1 MKQFLLYFIQ
11 VIISSGILYGFYHFV
26 LRNTLFHKYN
36 RYYLLASV
44 LLSVFV
50 PFLNIPIYFSG
61 NNHTTNGIVNTIFY
75 FGMDQGNEA
84 VVSINKS
91 TTKVDGFNWSQILL
105 IAYIFITLLA
115 FLRMIVSLIK
125 ITNLKRKYPVEKIDS
140 ISFYKTNE
148 PGTPFSFFNAL
159 FWNNKIEL
167 HSPKGQ
173 QIFRHEIFH
182 IRQLHTVDVL
192 FLKMVSALFWINPF
206 FHLIKKETKA
216 IHEFLADEFAI
227 QSSDK
232 WQYAE
237 LLLMQALQ
245 TRHSIVNPFFHNQ
258 IKRRIAMIQNS
269 TTTGKQYLRKL
280 LTLPALAIV
289 LALFAFNYKARR
301 NEKQQL
307 QVSTVT
313 DTLPKNL
320 SGTKLL
326 IDKENEFTI
335 KSDSIVIKDNEN
347 TKDIDFK
354 EALIIVNGNRVLY
367 QDFIKKTYTAG
378 IMTIYPKN
386 DAEAIKLYGAD
397 AVNGVIEMKA
407 VRIINNSAST
417 TKIDTEAGF
426 PGGDVAWRK
435 YLTQNLNAATPVEN
449 GAPSGKYTV
458 MILFQIDADG
468 SVKDIKAITNH
479 GYGMEKEAIRIIKKG
494 PKWVPANQ
502 GGVNVS
508 SYRKQP
514 LTFVV
519 TSSSASDKKDF
530 NNISNLITQLE
541 GNTPPQF
548 PGGTAAWREFLVK
561 NLNANIPVDS
571 GASKGTYK
579 TEVQFIVDAA
589 GNISNITPKTKWG
602 HGMEQEVVRLLK
614 QSPKWIPA
622 KENGKAVLAYTQV
635 PVTFVVVEDNAPVTK
650 NNN

>member
-1 MKQFLLYFIQ
+1 
-11 VIISSGILYGFYHFV
+11 
-26 LRNTLFHKYN
+26 
-36 RYYLLASV
+36 
-44 LLSVFV
+44 
-50 PFLNIPIYFSG
+50 
-61 NNHTTNGIVNTIFY
+61 
-75 FGMDQGNEA
+75 MDQGNEA

-192 FLKMVSALFWINPF
+192 FLEMVSALFWINPF

>member
-1 MKQFLLYFIQ
+1 
-11 VIISSGILYGFYHFV
+11 
-26 LRNTLFHKYN
+26 
-36 RYYLLASV
+36 
-44 LLSVFV
+44 
-50 PFLNIPIYFSG
+50 
-61 NNHTTNGIVNTIFY
+61 TTNGIVNTIFY

-148 PGTPFSFFNAL
+148 PGTPFSFFYGL
-159 FWNNKIEL
+159 FWNNKLEL

-347 TKDIDFK
+347 TKDNDFK

-541 GNTPPQF
+541 GDTPPQF

>member
-75 FGMDQGNEA
+75 FGMDQGKEV

-91 TTKVDGFNWSQILL
+91 MTKVDGFNWSQILL

-148 PGTPFSFFNAL
+148 PGTPFSFFYGL
-159 FWNNKIEL
+159 FWNNKLEL

-192 FLKMVSALFWINPF
+192 FLEMVSALFWINPF

-245 TRHSIVNPFFHNQ
+245 TQHSIVNPFFHNQ

-347 TKDIDFK
+347 TKDNDFK

>member
-148 PGTPFSFFNAL
+148 PGTPFSFFYGL
-159 FWNNKIEL
+159 FWNNKLEL

-347 TKDIDFK
+347 TKDNDFK

-541 GNTPPQF
+541 GDTPPQF

>member
-1 MKQFLLYFIQ
+1 
-11 VIISSGILYGFYHFV
+11 
-26 LRNTLFHKYN
+26 
-36 RYYLLASV
+36 
-44 LLSVFV
+44 
-50 PFLNIPIYFSG
+50 
-61 NNHTTNGIVNTIFY
+61 
-75 FGMDQGNEA
+75 
-84 VVSINKS
+84 
-91 TTKVDGFNWSQILL
+91 
-105 IAYIFITLLA
+105 
-115 FLRMIVSLIK
+115 MI
-125 ITNLKRKYPVEKIDS
+125 
-140 ISFYKTNE
+140 
-148 PGTPFSFFNAL
+148 
-159 FWNNKIEL
+159 
-167 HSPKGQ
+167 
-173 QIFRHEIFH
+173 
-182 IRQLHTVDVL
+182 
-192 FLKMVSALFWINPF
+192 
-206 FHLIKKETKA
+206 
-216 IHEFLADEFAI
+216 
-227 QSSDK
+227 
-232 WQYAE
+232 
-237 LLLMQALQ
+237 
-245 TRHSIVNPFFHNQ
+245 
-258 IKRRIAMIQNS
+258 
-269 TTTGKQYLRKL
+269 
-280 LTLPALAIV
+280 
-289 LALFAFNYKARR
+289 
-301 NEKQQL
+301 
-307 QVSTVT
+307 
-313 DTLPKNL
+313 
-320 SGTKLL
+320 
-326 IDKENEFTI
+326 
-335 KSDSIVIKDNEN
+335 
-347 TKDIDFK
+347 FK